1 MKLNRWLWVGAL
13 LVLAYTAPSWVPSM
27 QPLAPLKPDTASK
40 AEQGHTQTASV
51 SVCQTARPAVVTL
64 YASTEFG
71 SGSIVSPDGLVLTNY
86 HVVQAAND
94 GLIRARGWNG
104 HLFRGQVIATDPSH
118 DLALVQL
125 EAKEQLPEIRFA
137 KAITVQT
144 GQPVCAIGSPLG
156 RTGIITLGMLQGTDE
171 NGDLRSSILLHPGN
185 SGGPLLNQQGEMI
198 GVNKAIWLSETGENV
213 GIGFATTTAIAQAFI
228 EQNRQK
234 AAAIAQQ
241 PGFPEQD
248 TLPQAPIGFGLNIPI
263 EPPSAADLPPKSSI
277 TTQLGALINEQSLVI
292 QLVEP
297 DSPAENAG
305 LSAGDRLI
313 AVDRQPLSRLEDLQ
327 TFLDR
332 RPSSAVF
339 TISRNQQ
346 QQDIYLNFSAIAKK
360 LERDHH

>member
-1 MKLNRWLWVGAL
+1 MKLNRWLWAGVL
-13 LVLAYTAPSWVPSM
+13 LVLAYTAASCMPSREPF
-27 QPLAPLKPDTASK
+27 PLLQPDTSK
-40 AEQGHTQTASV
+40 TEQGHTQAASA

-71 SGSIVSPDGLVLTNY
+71 SGSIVSPQGLVLTNY
-86 HVVQAAND
+86 HVVQAAGD
-94 GLIRARGWNG
+94 GQIRARGWDG
-104 HLFRGQVIATDPSH
+104 SLFKGQVIATDPGN

-125 EAKEQLPEIRFA
+125 DAKEPLPEIRLA
-137 KAITVQT
+137 KATTFQA
-144 GQPVCAIGSPLG
+144 GQAVCAIGSPLG
-156 RTGIITLGMLQGTDE
+156 RTGVITLGTLKGTDE

-228 EQNRQK
+228 EQNRQI
-234 AAAIAQQ
+234 ATAIAQQ
-241 PGFPEQD
+241 SGFPEQD
-248 TLPQAPIGFGLNIPI
+248 TLPQAPVSFGFDTPI
-263 EPPSAADLPPKSSI
+263 EPPSAAALPPKASI

-305 LSAGDRLI
+305 LSAGDRLV
-313 AVDRQPLSRLEDLQ
+313 AVNRQPLSRLEELQ
-327 TFLDR
+327 TFLAR

-339 TISRNQQ
+339 TISRDQQ
-346 QQDIYLNFSAIAKK
+346 QQEIYLNF
-360 LERDHH
+360 